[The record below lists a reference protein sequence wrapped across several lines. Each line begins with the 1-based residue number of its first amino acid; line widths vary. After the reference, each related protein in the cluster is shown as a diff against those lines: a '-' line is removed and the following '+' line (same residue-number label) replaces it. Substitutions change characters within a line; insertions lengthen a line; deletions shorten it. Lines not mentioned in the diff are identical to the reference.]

1 MRVFRL
7 VLVLVFGFFLTS
19 IALAGPV
26 DEAKVLFEIYRTL
39 EASFDSR
46 VADLYSDDALI
57 SNKRTYPTGK
67 IRELTIPAPKY
78 KDLIRTAMPLA
89 KAKGDYSTYSEI
101 TFTEEG
107 TGVRIK
113 AKRFSVLKRYYSPI
127 SILVRPDSSG
137 RWVISEELSESQ
149 PF

>member
-1 MRVFRL
+1 MRIFRL
-7 VLVLVFGFFLTS
+7 ILALVFGFFLTTT
-19 IALAGPV
+19 AAGPM
-26 DEAKVLFEIYRTL
+26 DEAKALFESYRTL
-39 EASFDSR
+39 EARFDPA
-46 VADLYSDDALI
+46 VADLYADDALI

-107 TGVRIK
+107 AGVRIK
-113 AKRFSVLKRYYSPI
+113 AKRFSELKRYYSPI

-137 RWVISEELSESQ
+137 RWVILEELSESQ